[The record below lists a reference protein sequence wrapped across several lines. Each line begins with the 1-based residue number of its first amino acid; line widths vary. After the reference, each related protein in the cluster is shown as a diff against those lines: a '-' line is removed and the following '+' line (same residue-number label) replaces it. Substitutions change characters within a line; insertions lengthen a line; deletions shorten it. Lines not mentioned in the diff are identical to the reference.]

1 MVIEM
6 EWFATQWVFVQPAR
20 MRASHGKWVFM
31 QPARMRASWNGSSC
45 SLLHHRMRA
54 SWYGASKYSILGRV
68 HRRYW
73 REIIQ
78 FNASEFGEEFG
89 GSGHRR
95 YWREII
101 QFNASEFGEEF
112 GGSGHHL
119 SAQRYNT
126 LSNRRYS

>member
-1 MVIEM
+1 
-6 EWFATQWVFVQPAR
+6 
-20 MRASHGKWVFM
+20 MRAAWKMGP
-31 QPARMRASWNGSSC
+31 QNIR
-45 SLLHHRMRA
+45 L
-54 SWYGASKYSILGRV
+54 ILGRV
-68 HRRYW
+68 
-73 REIIQ
+73 Q
-78 FNASEFGEEFG
+78 
-89 GSGHRR
+89 RR

>member
-1 MVIEM
+1 
-6 EWFATQWVFVQPAR
+6 
-20 MRASHGKWVFM
+20 
-31 QPARMRASWNGSSC
+31 
-45 SLLHHRMRA
+45 MRA

-89 GSGHRR
+89 GSGH
-95 YWREII
+95 
-101 QFNASEFGEEF
+101 
-112 GGSGHHL
+112 HL